1 MLIILCKT
9 YFETT
14 YYYLFCHFKDHTRNK
29 ITVLAKEYNNNK
41 EFITKIYLLIYYF
54 QYHGRM
60 FFAKFM

>member
-29 ITVLAKEYNNNK
+29 ITVLAKEVIHVLSTGSIIKFAFHNNSGK
-41 EFITKIYLLIYYF
+41 SLI
-54 QYHGRM
+54 HV
-60 FFAKFM
+60 